1 MAYTT
6 EILTW
11 HNTQIEVRY
20 NPDPHPQTAWKGVTI
35 AHLEIRC
42 LSPERAALPI
52 TESGYRSVF
61 MPESYL
67 EGYDSAA
74 DYVRQWLDCAARAPE
89 WQDILNQARQL
100 SLF

>member
-6 EILTW
+6 EILKW
-11 HNTQIEVRY
+11 HHYQIEVRY
-20 NPDPHPQTAWKGVTI
+20 NPDPHHHVPLNGVTI

-61 MPESYL
+61 MPGHYL

-74 DYVRQWLDCAARAPE
+74 DYVREWLDCAAQAPE
-89 WQDILNQARQL
+89 WQDTLDQARQL